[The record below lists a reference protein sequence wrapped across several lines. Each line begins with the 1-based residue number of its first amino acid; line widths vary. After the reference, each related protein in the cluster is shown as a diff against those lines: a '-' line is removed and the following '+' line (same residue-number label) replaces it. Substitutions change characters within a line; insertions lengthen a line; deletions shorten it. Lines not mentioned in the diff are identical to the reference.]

1 MKLRMHRFVIGAL
14 ATAATTLTGV
24 AMAGT
29 SGMDVPPTV
38 EISSLHLSG
47 SACPAG
53 TAYVEL
59 SEDLQ
64 SFVVIYDEFH
74 ASAGPGV
81 PLQESVKSC
90 TATIN
95 LSFPAGWSWTVSS
108 VAYSGSAQMDSSVTG
123 RFSSKLSFPGQL
135 PVSREVR
142 LPGPTLTGGQDFDL
156 VGDYTISNWSPCG
169 RIRPMTALATVQVD
183 NSANRRRAGVIR
195 VSQQTGEFQMVFNID
210 WRRCY

>member
-1 MKLRMHRFVIGAL
+1 MKLKMHRLVIGAL
-14 ATAATTLTGV
+14 ATAAMTLTGA
-24 AMAGT
+24 AMAGIP
-29 SGMDVPPTV
+29 GVDVPPNVT
-38 EISSLHLSG
+38 ISSLNLNG
-47 SACPAG
+47 SACPPG

-59 SEDLQ
+59 TEDLQ
-64 SFVVIYDEFH
+64 AFVITYDEFH
-74 ASAGPGV
+74 ATAGPGV

-108 VAYSGSAQMDSSVTG
+108 VAYSGSAQLDSYVTG

-142 LPGPTLTGGQDFDL
+142 LPGPTLVGGQDFDL
-156 VGDYTISNWSPCG
+156 VGDYTIANWSTCG
-169 RIRPMTALATVQVD
+169 RNRPMTALATVQVD
-183 NSANRRRAGVIR
+183 NSANRRRSGVIR